1 MGVYWLTVR
10 LTSPCVKGFVSGQIF
25 RLAILRAAELS
36 PFFFSPV
43 MPIKEECLLEN
54 EAQMGE

>member
-1 MGVYWLTVR
+1 MGVDWLTVR

-36 PFFFSPV
+36 PFLFAPV
-43 MPIKEECLLEN
+43 LPSKEECLLEN
-54 EAQMGE
+54 EAQVGE